1 LEAIKQMP
9 LIWIPELGE
18 YSYSPADYELLAE
31 AASGAVELRQ
41 LMLDTFQRD
50 YIRAGKAC
58 LRTKDLVTCEHLRE
72 REESYA
78 VFGGLPVY
86 EFQRR

>member
-1 LEAIKQMP
+1 MP
-9 LIWIPELGE
+9 LVWFPEFGE
-18 YSYSPADYELLAE
+18 YFPANYELLTE
-31 AASGAVELRQ
+31 AVSGGAQTRQ

-50 YIRAGKAC
+50 YVRAGKAC
-58 LRTKDLVTCEHLRE
+58 LRTKNLVTSEYLRE

>member
-1 LEAIKQMP
+1 MT
-9 LIWIPELGE
+9 LIWFPEFGE
-18 YSYSPADYELLAE
+18 YSPADYELLAE